1 MNRSLYLLIGKKK
14 NVQKESKLVLHV
26 LEKQDLFFDSTR
38 RRCKLVTSSARIVQ
52 NLQPSL
58 SLYYYKVNV
67 MVFSLEEKDLKGPSH
82 PLDIV

>member
-14 NVQKESKLVLHV
+14 NVQKESKLVLHF
-26 LEKQDLFFDSTR
+26 LEKQDSFFDSTR
-38 RRCKLVTSSARIVQ
+38 RRCKLVTSSARIGQ
-52 NLQPSL
+52 NLQASL
-58 SLYYYKVNV
+58 GLYYYKVNV